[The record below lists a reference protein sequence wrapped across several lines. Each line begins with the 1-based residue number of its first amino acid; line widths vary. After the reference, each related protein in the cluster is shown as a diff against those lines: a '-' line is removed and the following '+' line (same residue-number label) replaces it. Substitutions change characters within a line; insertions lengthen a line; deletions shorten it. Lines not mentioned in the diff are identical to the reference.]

1 MCLSQEL
8 KLTLLL
14 DESASLIRAI
24 MSASVISLNKLPS
37 SIKLAILSEINKQL
51 LNAGNKR
58 G

>member
-1 MCLSQEL
+1 MRLSQEH
-8 KLTLLL
+8 KLTLLC

-37 SIKLAILSEINKQL
+37 FIKLAILSEINKQL